1 MADTLHKPDA
11 PQRAIGVIGL
21 GLMGGA
27 IASNLAAGGWRVIG
41 YDIDAKAMAA
51 ARQRGIEVVDD
62 AAAVAAAASDIITSL
77 PSARAA
83 IATAETIAAAA
94 PQRVV
99 VLEMSTLSLEDKQ
112 AFATVLAAKGHLA
125 LDCPLSG
132 TGAQARAKDLV
143 VYASGSGREI
153 ERLGPLFLGLGRKYF
168 NLGAYGNA
176 TKMKFVANLL
186 VAIHNV
192 ASAEAMVLGMK
203 AGLEPQQIVEV
214 IAAGAGT
221 SRVFELRAPLMA
233 DNCYEPASMRCSVW
247 QKDMAVIGAFAA
259 GLGCPTPLFSATE
272 TIYRSGLERGHGAH
286 DTASVC
292 AVLEEM
298 AGIQR

>member
-1 MADTLHKPDA
+1 MADTLHRPDA
-11 PQRAIGVIGL
+11 PRRSIGVIGL

-27 IASNLAAGGWRVIG
+27 MASNLVAGGWRVIG
-41 YDIDAKAMAA
+41 YDIDAKAMVA
-51 ARQRGIEVVDD
+51 ARQKGIEVADD

-83 IATAETIAAAA
+83 MATAETIAAAA
-94 PQRVV
+94 SAPRVV
-99 VLEMSTLSLEDKQ
+99 VEMSTLALEDKET
-112 AFATVLAAKGHLA
+112 FAAVLTAKGHIA

-132 TGAQARAKDLV
+132 TGAQAQAKDLV
-143 VYASGSGREI
+143 VYASGSSSEI

-203 AGLEPQQIVEV
+203 AGLAPQQIVEV

-233 DNCYEPASMRCSVW
+233 DNRYEPASMRCSIW

-259 GLGCPTPLFSATE
+259 SLGCPTPLFSATE
-272 TIYRSGLERGHGAH
+272 PIYRAGLEGGHGAH

-292 AVLEEM
+292 TVLEDM
-298 AGIQR
+298 AGIKR

>member
-1 MADTLHKPDA
+1 MADTVHRPDA
-11 PQRAIGVIGL
+11 PRRRIGVIGL

-27 IASNLAAGGWRVIG
+27 MASNLVAGGWRVIG

-51 ARQRGIEVVDD
+51 ARQKGIEVVDD
-62 AAAVAAAASDIITSL
+62 AAAVAAAVSDIITSL
-77 PSARAA
+77 PSSRAA

-94 PQRVV
+94 PAPRVV
-99 VLEMSTLSLEDKQ
+99 VEMSTLALEDKET
-112 AFATVLAAKGHLA
+112 FAAVLTAKGHIA

-132 TGAQARAKDLV
+132 TGAQAQAKDLV
-143 VYASGSGREI
+143 VYASGSSTEI
-153 ERLGPLFLGLGRKYF
+153 ERLGPLFLGLGRKVF

-203 AGLEPQQIVEV
+203 AGLAPQQIVEV

-233 DNCYEPASMRCSVW
+233 DNRYEPASMRCSIW

-259 GLGCPTPLFSATE
+259 QLGCPTPLFSATE
-272 TIYRSGLERGHGAH
+272 PIYRSGLERGHGAH

-292 AVLEEM
+292 AVLEDM
-298 AGIQR
+298 AGIKR